1 MLVCVPLITLNLA
14 SLLLGRKWASAAL
27 GRKTAFGRSPR
38 VHWEGRGQRI
48 SVSPRH
54 GTGCEE
60 IVGNVNNG
68 TKRSRAAAG
77 SPCSR
82 TIWISMLEKIKSN
95 YASLFFKP
103 KQWHLWRQWRLFN
116 LYTIR
121 IKRNGE
127 DYWVFLSLILM
138 FNNLYLHQKTQ
149 AAQENQSVFL
159 QPSRLR
165 NTDCNTNVSHVFT
178 SSHTS
183 AQWRAV
189 SLPSHAWSTFKTKGT
204 SFEFTFVFSSCE
216 CCFLVFIQKITADLF
231 SKRKKLIK

>member
-68 TKRSRAAAG
+68 TKRRRAAAG

-95 YASLFFKP
+95 YASLFFKL

-121 IKRNGE
+121 VQRNGE
-127 DYWVFLSLILM
+127 DYWVILSLILM
-138 FNNLYLHQKTQ
+138 FNKHKQPKRTNQCSCSLHVSVTPTVTPTLVTFLQAATRQLSDGLYLCLHTLEAHSKPK
-149 AAQENQSVFL
+149 ARVLNSHLYFPHVSV
-159 QPSRLR
+159 
-165 NTDCNTNVSHVFT
+165 V
-178 SSHTS
+178 
-183 AQWRAV
+183 
-189 SLPSHAWSTFKTKGT
+189 
-204 SFEFTFVFSSCE
+204 SSC
-216 CCFLVFIQKITADLF
+216 LY
-231 SKRKKLIK
+231 KRLQLIYFPREKS

>member
-1 MLVCVPLITLNLA
+1 MLVCVPLVTLNLA

-138 FNNLYLHQKTQ
+138 FNKHKQPKRTNQCSCSLHVSVTPTVTPHFYKQPHVSSVTGCISAFTRLKHIQNQRRECWIHICIFLMWVLFPRVYTKDYSWFIF
-149 AAQENQSVFL
+149 QEKKVNKIVSV
-159 QPSRLR
+159 
-165 NTDCNTNVSHVFT
+165 
-178 SSHTS
+178 
-183 AQWRAV
+183 
-189 SLPSHAWSTFKTKGT
+189 
-204 SFEFTFVFSSCE
+204 
-216 CCFLVFIQKITADLF
+216 
-231 SKRKKLIK
+231 

>member
-1 MLVCVPLITLNLA
+1 MLVCVPLVTLNLA

-82 TIWISMLEKIKSN
+82 TIWISMLEKIKCN

-138 FNNLYLHQKTQ
+138 FNKHKQPKRTNQCSCSLHVSVTPTVTPHFYKQPHVSSVTGCISAFTRLKHIQNQRRECWIHICIFLMWVLFPHVYTKVYSWFIF
-149 AAQENQSVFL
+149 QEKKVNKIVSV
-159 QPSRLR
+159 
-165 NTDCNTNVSHVFT
+165 
-178 SSHTS
+178 
-183 AQWRAV
+183 
-189 SLPSHAWSTFKTKGT
+189 
-204 SFEFTFVFSSCE
+204 
-216 CCFLVFIQKITADLF
+216 
-231 SKRKKLIK
+231 

>member
-68 TKRSRAAAG
+68 TKRRRAAAG

-82 TIWISMLEKIKSN
+82 TIWISMLEKIKCN
-95 YASLFFKP
+95 PSLFFKLN
-103 KQWHLWRQWRLFN
+103 QWHLWRQWRLFN

-138 FNNLYLHQKTQ
+138 FNKHKQPKRTNQCSCSLHV
-149 AAQENQSVFL
+149 SVT
-159 QPSRLR
+159 P
-165 NTDCNTNVSHVFT
+165 TVTP
-178 SSHTS
+178 
-183 AQWRAV
+183 AV
-189 SLPSHAWSTFKTKGT
+189 SLPSHAWSTFKTKGA
-204 SFEFTFVFSSCE
+204 SVEFTFVFSSCE
-216 CCFLVFIQKITADLF
+216 CCFLMFIQKFTADLF

>member
-1 MLVCVPLITLNLA
+1 MLVCVPLVTLNLA

-68 TKRSRAAAG
+68 TKRRRAAAG

-82 TIWISMLEKIKSN
+82 TIWISMLEKIKCN
-95 YASLFFKP
+95 PSLFFKLN
-103 KQWHLWRQWRLFN
+103 QWHLWRQWRLFN

-121 IKRNGE
+121 VQRNGE

-138 FNNLYLHQKTQ
+138 FNKHKQPKRTNQCSCSLHVSVTPTVTPHFYKQPHVSSVTGCISAFTRLKHIQNQRHECWIHICIFLMWVLFPRVYTKVYSWFIF
-149 AAQENQSVFL
+149 QEKKVNKIVSV
-159 QPSRLR
+159 
-165 NTDCNTNVSHVFT
+165 
-178 SSHTS
+178 
-183 AQWRAV
+183 
-189 SLPSHAWSTFKTKGT
+189 
-204 SFEFTFVFSSCE
+204 
-216 CCFLVFIQKITADLF
+216 
-231 SKRKKLIK
+231 

>member
-1 MLVCVPLITLNLA
+1 MLVCVPLVTLNLA

-138 FNNLYLHQKTQ
+138 FNKHKQPKRTNQCSCSLHVSVTPTVTPHFYKQPHVSSVTGCISAFTRLKHIQNQRRECWIHICIFLMWVLFPHVYTKVYSWFIF
-149 AAQENQSVFL
+149 QEKKVNKIVSV
-159 QPSRLR
+159 
-165 NTDCNTNVSHVFT
+165 
-178 SSHTS
+178 
-183 AQWRAV
+183 
-189 SLPSHAWSTFKTKGT
+189 
-204 SFEFTFVFSSCE
+204 
-216 CCFLVFIQKITADLF
+216 
-231 SKRKKLIK
+231 

>member
-1 MLVCVPLITLNLA
+1 MLVCVPLVTLNLA

-138 FNNLYLHQKTQ
+138 FNKHKQPKRTNQCSCSLHVSVTPTATPHFYKQ
-149 AAQENQSVFL
+149 AHVSSVMGCISAFTRLKHIQNQRRECWIHICIFLMWVLFPRVYTKVYSWFIFQEKKVNKIVSV
-159 QPSRLR
+159 
-165 NTDCNTNVSHVFT
+165 
-178 SSHTS
+178 
-183 AQWRAV
+183 
-189 SLPSHAWSTFKTKGT
+189 
-204 SFEFTFVFSSCE
+204 
-216 CCFLVFIQKITADLF
+216 
-231 SKRKKLIK
+231 

>member
-1 MLVCVPLITLNLA
+1 MLVCVPLVTLNLA

-68 TKRSRAAAG
+68 TKRRRAAAG

-82 TIWISMLEKIKSN
+82 TIWISMLEKIKCN

-138 FNNLYLHQKTQ
+138 FNKHKQPKRTNQCSCSLHVSVTPTVTPTLVTFLQAATRQLSDRLYLCLHTLEAHSKPK
-149 AAQENQSVFL
+149 ARVLNSHLYFPHVSV
-159 QPSRLR
+159 
-165 NTDCNTNVSHVFT
+165 V
-178 SSHTS
+178 
-183 AQWRAV
+183 
-189 SLPSHAWSTFKTKGT
+189 
-204 SFEFTFVFSSCE
+204 SSC
-216 CCFLVFIQKITADLF
+216 LYKSLQ
-231 SKRKKLIK
+231 LIYFPREKS

>member
-1 MLVCVPLITLNLA
+1 MLVCVPLVTLNLA

-68 TKRSRAAAG
+68 TKRRRAAAG

-95 YASLFFKP
+95 YASLFFKL

-121 IKRNGE
+121 IQRNGE

-138 FNNLYLHQKTQ
+138 FNKHKQPKRTNQCSCSLHVSVTPTVTPTLVTFLQAATRQLSDRLYLCLHTLEAHSKPK
-149 AAQENQSVFL
+149 ARVLNSHLYFPHVSV
-159 QPSRLR
+159 
-165 NTDCNTNVSHVFT
+165 V
-178 SSHTS
+178 
-183 AQWRAV
+183 
-189 SLPSHAWSTFKTKGT
+189 
-204 SFEFTFVFSSCE
+204 SSC
-216 CCFLVFIQKITADLF
+216 FY
-231 SKRKKLIK
+231 KRLQLIYFPREKS

>member
-1 MLVCVPLITLNLA
+1 MLVCVPLVTLNLA

-68 TKRSRAAAG
+68 TKRRRAAAG

-95 YASLFFKP
+95 YASLFFKL

-121 IKRNGE
+121 IQRNGE

-138 FNNLYLHQKTQ
+138 FNKHKQPKRTNQCSCSLHVSITPTVTPHFYKQPHVSSAMGCISAFTRLKHIQNQRHEFWIHICIFLMWVLFPHVYTKVYSWFIF
-149 AAQENQSVFL
+149 QEKKVNKIVSV
-159 QPSRLR
+159 
-165 NTDCNTNVSHVFT
+165 
-178 SSHTS
+178 
-183 AQWRAV
+183 
-189 SLPSHAWSTFKTKGT
+189 
-204 SFEFTFVFSSCE
+204 
-216 CCFLVFIQKITADLF
+216 
-231 SKRKKLIK
+231 

>member
-1 MLVCVPLITLNLA
+1 MLVCVPLVTLNLA

-68 TKRSRAAAG
+68 TKRRRAAAG

-121 IKRNGE
+121 VQRNGE

-159 QPSRLR
+159 QPSRLH
-165 NTDCNTNVSHVFT
+165 NTDCNTTFLQAATRQLSDRLYLCLHTLEAHSKPKARVLNSHLYFPHVSV
-178 SSHTS
+178 
-183 AQWRAV
+183 V
-189 SLPSHAWSTFKTKGT
+189 
-204 SFEFTFVFSSCE
+204 SSC
-216 CCFLVFIQKITADLF
+216 FYKSLQ
-231 SKRKKLIK
+231 LIYFPREKS